1 MDLPNFSNEQDKK
14 IVEKTL
20 SLKNLKYET
29 HKYFTD
35 GASSRVILLNSEYL
49 IKQNS
54 AVALEAEVE
63 FLKRISTIPEI
74 SNYFQKIVYVEP
86 EYNFV
91 VYSFINGN
99 VMKNPENP
107 KKVVSS
113 LLDIT
118 SSLPTYE
125 KEGFGYLGE
134 ETKTW
139 IDFLKEEIKYSSE
152 NVPENICENS
162 FVYKAAEDLE
172 KFKFTKKLLHGDFGT
187 HNFIEIN
194 GNFVGVID
202 PMPVAGDSLYDL
214 LFGICS
220 NVKLLSSFSLEEL
233 LNITNDPKEKIKN
246 LLIVVLYSRISRCLK
261 YHPKDLNIYLD
272 YINKLYN
279 KSIDL

>member
-1 MDLPNFSNEQDKK
+1 MNLPNFSNDQDKK
-14 IVEKTL
+14 IVETFL
-20 SLKNLKYET
+20 NLNNLKYET

-35 GASSRVILLNSEYL
+35 GASSRVILLNNEYL

-54 AVALEAEVE
+54 ALALKAEVE
-63 FLKRISTIPEI
+63 FLKRVATIPKI

-125 KEGFGYLGE
+125 KECFGYLGE

-139 IDFLKEEIKYSSE
+139 VDFLKEEIKYSSE
-152 NVPENICENS
+152 YVPENICENS
-162 FVYKAAEDLE
+162 FVYKAAESLE
-172 KFKFTKKLLHGDFGT
+172 KYKFTKKLLHGDFGT

-220 NVKLLSSFSLEEL
+220 NVKLLSSFRIEEL
-233 LNITNDPKEKIKN
+233 LNITNEPKEKIKS

-261 YHPKDLNIYLD
+261 YHPRDLDIYLD
-272 YINKLYN
+272 YINKLCN

>member
-1 MDLPNFSNEQDKK
+1 MNLPNFSNEQDKK

-35 GASSRVILLNSEYL
+35 GASSRVILLNNEYL

-74 SNYFQKIVYVEP
+74 SNYFQKIVYVDP
-86 EYNFV
+86 KYKFV
-91 VYSFINGN
+91 VYNFINGN
-99 VMKNPENP
+99 VMKSPENP

-118 SSLPTYE
+118 SNLPTYE

-162 FVYKAAEDLE
+162 FVYKAAESLE
-172 KFKFTKKLLHGDFGT
+172 KYKSTKKLLHGDFGT

-261 YHPKDLNIYLD
+261 YHPKDLNIYLN

>member
-1 MDLPNFSNEQDKK
+1 MSLPNFSNEQDKK
-14 IVEKTL
+14 IVETFL
-20 SLKNLKYET
+20 SLNNLKYET

-35 GASSRVILLNSEYL
+35 GASSRVILLNNEYL

-63 FLKRISTIPEI
+63 FLKRISTISKI
-74 SNYFQKIVYVEP
+74 SNYFQKIVYVDP
-86 EYNFV
+86 EYKFV
-91 VYSFINGN
+91 VYNFINGN

-107 KKVVSS
+107 KKIVSF

-118 SSLPTYE
+118 SNLPTYE

-139 IDFLKEEIKYSSE
+139 VDFLKEEIKYSSE
-152 NVPENICENS
+152 NVPENICENG
-162 FVYKAAEDLE
+162 FVFKAAENLE
-172 KFKFTKKLLHGDFGT
+172 NFKFTKKLLHGDFGT
-187 HNFIEIN
+187 HNFIEVD

-202 PMPVAGDSLYDL
+202 PMPIAGDSMYDL

-233 LNITNDPKEKIKN
+233 LTITNDPKEKIKN

-261 YHPKDLNIYLD
+261 YHPKDLNIYLN

>member
-1 MDLPNFSNEQDKK
+1 MNLPNFSNDQDKK
-14 IVEKTL
+14 IVETFL
-20 SLKNLKYET
+20 SLNNLKYET

-35 GASSRVILLNSEYL
+35 GASSRVILLNNEYL

-54 AVALEAEVE
+54 ALALKAEVE
-63 FLKRISTIPEI
+63 FLKRVATIPKI
-74 SNYFQKIVYVEP
+74 SDYFQKIVYVEP

-99 VMKNPENP
+99 VMKSPENP

-118 SSLPTYE
+118 SSLPIYE

-139 IDFLKEEIKYSSE
+139 VDFLKEEIKYSSE

-187 HNFIEIN
+187 HNFIEVD

-261 YHPKDLNIYLD
+261 YHPRDLDIYLD
-272 YINKLYN
+272 YINKLCN

>member
-1 MDLPNFSNEQDKK
+1 MNLPNFSSEQDKK
-14 IVEKTL
+14 IIEKTL

-35 GASSRVILLNSEYL
+35 GASSRVILLNNEYL

-54 AVALEAEVE
+54 ALALKAEVE
-63 FLKRISTIPEI
+63 FLKRVATIPKI
-74 SNYFQKIVYVEP
+74 SDYFQKIVYVEP

-118 SSLPTYE
+118 SNLPTYE

-139 IDFLKEEIKYSSE
+139 VEFLKEEIKYSSG

-162 FVYKAAEDLE
+162 FVYKAAENLE
-172 KFKFTKKLLHGDFGT
+172 KYKFTKKLLHGDFGT
-187 HNFIEIN
+187 HNFIEVD

-261 YHPKDLNIYLD
+261 YHPKDLNIYLN

>member
-1 MDLPNFSNEQDKK
+1 MNLPNFSSEQDKK
-14 IVEKTL
+14 IIEKTL

-35 GASSRVILLNSEYL
+35 GASSRVILLNNEYL

-54 AVALEAEVE
+54 ALALKAEVE
-63 FLKRISTIPEI
+63 FLKRVATIPKI
-74 SNYFQKIVYVEP
+74 SDYFQKIVYVEP

-99 VMKNPENP
+99 VMKSPENP

-118 SSLPTYE
+118 SNLPTYE

-187 HNFIEIN
+187 HNFIEVD

-261 YHPKDLNIYLD
+261 YHPKDLNIYLN

>member
-1 MDLPNFSNEQDKK
+1 MNLPNFSNDQDKK
-14 IVEKTL
+14 IVETFL
-20 SLKNLKYET
+20 SLNNLKYET

-35 GASSRVILLNSEYL
+35 GASSRVILLNNEYL

-54 AVALEAEVE
+54 ALALKAEVE
-63 FLKRISTIPEI
+63 FLKRVATIPKI
-74 SNYFQKIVYVEP
+74 SDYFQKIVYVEP

-118 SSLPTYE
+118 SNLPTYE

-139 IDFLKEEIKYSSE
+139 VEFLKEEIKYSSG

-162 FVYKAAEDLE
+162 FVYKAAENLE
-172 KFKFTKKLLHGDFGT
+172 KYKFTKKLLHGDFGT
-187 HNFIEIN
+187 HNFIEVD

-261 YHPKDLNIYLD
+261 YHPKDLNIYLN